1 MTENNVKPVD
11 LINWLI
17 LHITEAMKIS
27 GFDQNLFYKKLRF
40 YISTEFIS
48 EESTL
53 RDRKMSAEEDVKKI
67 DLNNNNKD
75 KKNRNYDQLNFLN
88 SLYDPMFVI
97 VVLSYGL
104 TRLESWN

>member
-1 MTENNVKPVD
+1 
-11 LINWLI
+11 
-17 LHITEAMKIS
+17 
-27 GFDQNLFYKKLRF
+27 
-40 YISTEFIS
+40 
-48 EESTL
+48 
-53 RDRKMSAEEDVKKI
+53 MSAEEDVKKI